1 MSLLIS
7 KGLNPAALLSSL
19 LYPQQQTPSVAAAAQ
34 QSQPSVQNP
43 AAPVSN
49 LAAFTSALLANPSLL
64 AAAAAALTAVSA
76 SAINLNGAGSN
87 PANSSPVLPATSAGQ
102 LKTPRT
108 MQ

>member
-1 MSLLIS
+1 MPLMNS

-19 LYPQQQTPSVAAAAQ
+19 LYPQQQTPSVAAAQ
-34 QSQPSVQNP
+34 QPQSSVQNP

-64 AAAAAALTAVSA
+64 AAAAAALSAVSA
-76 SAINLNGAGSN
+76 SAINLNGPGSN